1 MKHNINLKWPYS
13 VEIKQQHWVEQGH
26 INELDLGNKQ
36 DCMLVLQV
44 TPFAERVWSRCNHP
58 QQKLDVANQIR
69 ALHRSH
75 PLSWGTIT
83 SRV

>member
-36 DCMLVLQV
+36 DCMLVLQA
-44 TPFAERVWSRCNHP
+44 TPFAERKGLVTLQP
-58 QQKLDVANQIR
+58 PTAE
-69 ALHRSH
+69 
-75 PLSWGTIT
+75 T
-83 SRV
+83 